1 MLKACGITYVKRFY
15 FPVFVIIALVVY
27 TLQRFSVALPS
38 LINNYLND
46 LLCMPI
52 VLKIAQLA
60 VRYLKK
66 DGSIQLPIALVGI
79 LALGY
84 ACYFEWFLPQFNSRY
99 TADGIDVFL
108 YFMGALF
115 FVVVE
120 RYNRYFSRE

>member
-1 MLKACGITYVKRFY
+1 MLKAWGITYVKRFY
-15 FPVFVIIALVVY
+15 FPVFVTIALVVY

-66 DGSIQLPIALVGI
+66 DGHLQLPIALVGI
-79 LALGY
+79 LTLGY

-108 YFMGALF
+108 YFTGALF